1 MAKENIKR
9 KVNVSALPEYPEQTE
24 GSELAQE
31 TRQEANSLTEAQR
44 EELFRKGMQMIYGEP
59 PVAERVGAR

>member
-1 MAKENIKR
+1 MALLIMANHDPNPKAGQS
-9 KVNVSALPEYPEQTE
+9 SALEYPEQTR
-24 GSELAQE
+24 GAKLARE

-59 PVAERVGAR
+59 